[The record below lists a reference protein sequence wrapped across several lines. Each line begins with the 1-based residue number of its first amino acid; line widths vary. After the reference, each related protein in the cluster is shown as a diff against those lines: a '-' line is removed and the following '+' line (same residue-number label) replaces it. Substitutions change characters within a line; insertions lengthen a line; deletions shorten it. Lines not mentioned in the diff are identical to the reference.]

1 MRICLHYS
9 PLYFSANINE
19 NFSLPV
25 VLWTQRHGNQWRLY
39 GIAGNVSTWLPLPLT
54 QLPFVRAAPS
64 RISRDAVDYD
74 RVSKV
79 VYWSQSTTDPSNS
92 WSLGAQPVVDALSR
106 KTTSVI
112 QFLSSWHVGGL
123 AVDWFTGNVY
133 VTDTEHQLIAVARY
147 DIRDANMYR
156 VIISSGLHRPTTIA
170 LDPYI
175 GLGLTPILLL
185 LLFQLPM

>member
-1 MRICLHYS
+1 MTGTPANWLH
-9 PLYFSANINE
+9 
-19 NFSLPV
+19 LPV
-25 VLWTQRHGNQWRLY
+25 TE
-39 GIAGNVSTWLPLPLT
+39 
-54 QLPFVRAAPS
+54 LPFVHTKPS
-64 RISRDAVDYD
+64 NVYRGAVDYD

-92 WSLGAQPVVDALSR
+92 WSLGAQPVVDALSW
-106 KTTSVI
+106 KTTSVM

-133 VTDTEHQLIAVARY
+133 VTETEHQLIAVARY